1 MMMHKISFCEST
13 THVLPYGSF
22 LTKVFKDVEVDLSR
36 ETNFEAPS
44 TYDTYDKQSLG
55 WMKFEK
61 ALDGS
66 WIRRADRPPAQA
78 RG

>member
-36 ETNFEAPS
+36 ETNFEVPN
-44 TYDTYDKQSLG
+44 TYDTYDEQSLG
-55 WMKFEK
+55 RMKFEK
-61 ALDGS
+61 APDDS
-66 WIRRADRPPAQA
+66 
-78 RG
+78 